1 MQEPSSAP
9 APSGQPPRPFGPP
22 SAAAAASECQI
33 DDRLDIL
40 LIEDSADDARLLET
54 YLADC
59 DELQLSWAPT
69 LDAALAQLASRPFAA
84 ILLDL
89 SLPDARGGDLIA
101 RVQTAA
107 PDTPII
113 VSSGQSAEDRL
124 LTQAVIRK
132 GAEDFLPKSEMTAK
146 LVARAV
152 TMAVERRRM
161 RASSHR
167 TTDTAGPW
175 GQPRVA
181 RFVWSA
187 ADRQVQ
193 LLGDVGRLFGV
204 DPAITGAPDKVLIR
218 RLPARMR
225 HSLSVARRELRAGAD
240 RLSIVLVEPPAA
252 GRAHDL
258 AIDIVAERDPGGQII
273 RLEGLCREAV
283 MPSEIECLAD
293 GTAAAL
299 GHKLRTPLTAIRGT
313 LGLLAGGAVTPL
325 PPEARPLVDQ
335 AMVNAD
341 KLARLVAAL
350 LNPDGASIAEA
361 PLRAARQPF
370 GAALNDAVTARQQA
384 IRNAGIDVRL
394 TFTCRA
400 IDRAIGI
407 DRLRRALDCLLSHAN
422 SEPEVEGSFSIE
434 AMPGVGMVW
443 LKLCRIPTEAPTPIR
458 ANEPAARDTDQAAA
472 DRLDALRVAV
482 FLAE

>member
-1 MQEPSSAP
+1 MQEPSSAT
-9 APSGQPPRPFGPP
+9 APSGQPPRLFGPQF
-22 SAAAAASECQI
+22 AAVAAAASEI

-40 LIEDSADDARLLET
+40 LIEDNAADARLLQAH
-54 YLADC
+54 LAAC
-59 DELQLSWAPT
+59 DDLQVSWAST
-69 LDAALAQLASRPFAA
+69 LGAALEQLASRSFAA

-101 RVQTAA
+101 RVQAA
-107 PDTPII
+107 VPDTPII

-132 GAEDFLPKSEMTAK
+132 GAEDFLPKSEMTPT
-146 LVARAV
+146 LVARTV
-152 TMAVERRRM
+152 TMAVERHRR
-161 RASSHR
+161 RAGAHR

-175 GQPRVA
+175 GQARVA

-187 ADRQVQ
+187 ADRQVR
-193 LLGDVGRLFGV
+193 LLGDVGRLIGV
-204 DPAITGAPDKVLIR
+204 DPAIAGAPDKVLIR

-240 RLSIVLVEPPAA
+240 RLSVVLVEPPAA

-258 AIDIVAERDPGGQII
+258 AIDIVAEHDPGGQII

-283 MPSEIECLAD
+283 MPSEVERLAD
-293 GTAAAL
+293 GTTAAL

-313 LGLLAGGAVTPL
+313 LGLLAGGAVAPL

-350 LNPDGASIAEA
+350 LDPDGASIADA
-361 PLRAARQPF
+361 PLRAARRPF
-370 GAALNDAVTARQQA
+370 GVALDDAVTARQQA
-384 IRNAGIDVRL
+384 IHSAGIDVRL
-394 TFTCRA
+394 TFACRA
-400 IDRAIGI
+400 IDRAVGI
-407 DRLRRALDCLLSHAN
+407 DRLRRALDCLLSHAT
-422 SEPEVEGSFSIE
+422 SEPELEGSFSIE

-482 FLAE
+482 VLAE